1 MQLKTYLLIA
11 ATTMSAAVEARA
23 LNVRTQCII
32 PSTLPTGGGAA
43 KDVCVG
49 AGGRFLGQIYCC
61 IEVHDYVDFY
71 KEACLEEGGNP
82 QYASQGPD
90 CY

>member
-23 LNVRTQCII
+23 LNVRTQFNVRTQCII

-43 KDVCVG
+43 QDVCVG
-49 AGGRFLGQIYCC
+49 AGGRFVSHGFV
-61 IEVHDYVDFY
+61 ERAFHV
-71 KEACLEEGGNP
+71 G
-82 QYASQGPD
+82 
-90 CY
+90 